1 VIKGVS
7 QGHYGD
13 QGSAAKVELELGENR
28 TEPIQTEFCAAED
41 DVLDRVSSEKR
52 FSLT

>member
-13 QGSAAKVELELGENR
+13 QGSAAKVELELAENR
-28 TEPIQTEFCAAED
+28 IGPIQTEFCATED
-41 DVLDRVSSEKR
+41 DVLDHVSSEKR